1 MSKKREVKDKRVGK
15 EKVEKARSE
24 VISKRLV
31 KEMRKKLPRHREMR
45 LLDRMRRRGFRRE

>member
-1 MSKKREVKDKRVGK
+1 MSKDKRVGK
-15 EKVEKARSE
+15 EKVEKAKSE

-31 KEMRKKLPRHREMR
+31 KEMRKKLPRHRDMR